1 LVSSPGGDIE
11 VPYRACAGKTSA
23 AEDVAY
29 YKRNVQI
36 EEKLPNDAGLPRA
49 CAIRHL
55 NRFHVEYHMRRSR
68 PVRSLIR
75 QPQRRAQKHRL

>member
-1 LVSSPGGDIE
+1 MR
-11 VPYRACAGKTSA
+11 PYRACAGKTSA

-36 EEKLPNDAGLPRA
+36 EEKLPNE
-49 CAIRHL
+49 
-55 NRFHVEYHMRRSR
+55 VWKR

-75 QPQRRAQKHRL
+75 QLSDIE